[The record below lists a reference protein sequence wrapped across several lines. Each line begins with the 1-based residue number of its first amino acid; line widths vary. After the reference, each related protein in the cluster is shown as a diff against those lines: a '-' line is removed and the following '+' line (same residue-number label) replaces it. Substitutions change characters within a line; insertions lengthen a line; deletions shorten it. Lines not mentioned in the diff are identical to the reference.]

1 MVLLPAKIKVTLRYA
16 SCCQSYLLPC
26 AQNENELFNAIIW
39 EISKTSYVSL
49 SLLQLGVFDA
59 VANFNGG
66 RTASILI
73 YEYMNYTLFW
83 GVMG

>member
-1 MVLLPAKIKVTLRYA
+1 MGNLENILR
-16 SCCQSYLLPC
+16 
-26 AQNENELFNAIIW
+26 E
-39 EISKTSYVSL
+39 L

-73 YEYMNYTLFW
+73 YECMNYTLFW
-83 GVMG
+83 GVMGINKSRLRASKYDSSEPTRKNREKLDA

>member
-1 MVLLPAKIKVTLRYA
+1 MGNLKNILR
-16 SCCQSYLLPC
+16 
-26 AQNENELFNAIIW
+26 E
-39 EISKTSYVSL
+39 L